1 MEFFATFLSIVLI
14 IVMLIFGVLQI
25 ILFFKIWKMT
35 NDVSKILN
43 EQKESKNEIIDQM
56 RKIVSFLAQNKIK
69 IEKGENV

>member
-1 MEFFATFLSIVLI
+1 
-14 IVMLIFGVLQI
+14 
-25 ILFFKIWKMT
+25 MT